1 MARNVPTAEFDVT
14 VDLVR
19 GLLEDQHPD
28 LAGLPLDVVANGW
41 DNAILRLGD
50 DVAVRVPRRQLG
62 ADLVAHEQEW
72 LPGLAERLPIS
83 IPAPVRTG
91 APGRGFPWSWSIV
104 PWFHGEV
111 AADSELDDPTREAE
125 RLGSFVRILH
135 DTPAENAP
143 SNQFRGFPVATL
155 DERVEVNTAELA
167 TSDVIDPSI
176 DVDEI
181 RQRWADLRS
190 VRVEWDGP
198 PALLHG
204 DLHTA
209 NIVVTGGEI
218 AAVIDFG
225 DITGGDP
232 ANDLPV
238 AWMLF
243 GEADRDV
250 FRSVVG
256 GIDDDTWRRGQAWA
270 LHFAVLYLLH
280 SADAPRFARMGE
292 HLTRTI
298 LRSAV

>member
-1 MARNVPTAEFDVT
+1 VARNVPTAEFDVT

-125 RLGSFVRILH
+125 RLGSFVCILH

-209 NIVVTGGEI
+209 NIVAAGGEI

-250 FRSVVG
+250 FRSAVG

-292 HLTRTI
+292 HLTRAI